1 MIGRL
6 NGRLI
11 EKNPTDLL
19 IECGGVGY
27 EVKIS
32 LNTFS
37 QLGSDEAVQVFTKLI
52 VREDAHILYGFA
64 NKEEREMFN
73 HLVSVSGIG
82 PNTAMIMLSSLVPDE
97 IAQAILT
104 EDVTTIQKIKGIV
117 DSGYIGIKKL
127 QNTSLLPKKRS
138 RGKALTR
145 DEKQINHD
153 ISSERALNENV
164 IGRLKRFKILSDKYR
179 NRRKRFGLRF
189 NLIAGIQNWE
199 LKHDDCRSSSTKTNS
214 FGP

>member
-32 LNTFS
+32 LNTFT

-73 HLVSVSGIG
+73 HLISVSGIG

-104 EDVTTIQKIKGIV
+104 EDVVTIQKIKGIGTKTAQRV
-117 DSGYIGIKKL
+117 IIDLKSKVSKMEL
-127 QNTSLLPKKRS
+127 
-138 RGKALTR
+138 
-145 DEKQINHD
+145 
-153 ISSERALNENV
+153 SSENIFTSNNRNRFDALNALVSLGFDKKSAEKV
-164 IGRLKRFKILSDKYR
+164 LDKIDTGTQSVEELIKDALR
-179 NRRKRFGLRF
+179 NL
-189 NLIAGIQNWE
+189 
-199 LKHDDCRSSSTKTNS
+199 
-214 FGP
+214 

>member
-104 EDVTTIQKIKGIV
+104 EDVPTIQKIKGIGTKTAQRV
-117 DSGYIGIKKL
+117 IIDLKSKVSKMEL
-127 QNTSLLPKKRS
+127 
-138 RGKALTR
+138 
-145 DEKQINHD
+145 
-153 ISSERALNENV
+153 SSENIFTSNNRNRFDALNALVSLGFDKKSAEKV
-164 IGRLKRFKILSDKYR
+164 LDKIDT
-179 NRRKRFGLRF
+179 
-189 NLIAGIQNWE
+189 GIQSVEE
-199 LKHDDCRSSSTKTNS
+199 LIKDALRNL
-214 FGP
+214 

>member
-73 HLVSVSGIG
+73 HLISVSGIG

-104 EDVTTIQKIKGIV
+104 EDVTTIQKIKGIGTKTAQRV
-117 DSGYIGIKKL
+117 IIDLKSKVSKMEL
-127 QNTSLLPKKRS
+127 
-138 RGKALTR
+138 
-145 DEKQINHD
+145 
-153 ISSERALNENV
+153 SSENIFTSNNRNRFDALNALVSLGFDKKSAEKV
-164 IGRLKRFKILSDKYR
+164 LDKIDTGNQSVEELIKDALR
-179 NRRKRFGLRF
+179 NL
-189 NLIAGIQNWE
+189 
-199 LKHDDCRSSSTKTNS
+199 
-214 FGP
+214 